1 MSDDQAWPDATGQW
15 QPWRM
20 AVLPSEAPPALEL
33 DEAQAEAQR
42 KHAFQ
47 RKLELQ
53 ARRDQVR
60 EEARR
65 QGHEAGFSA
74 GQAEGYAQGLEQGR
88 LAGEAALQ
96 EQIHATLAPLQALC
110 DNFDQ
115 ALRQLDGQLLT
126 QLTEVALAAARQI
139 AGQALQAHPEQVIH
153 TVQALLQHEPALAGK
168 PRLWLHPDDLALVRE
183 ALGEP
188 LEAAGWSLLADAG
201 LARGGCRVS
210 SASGELDATLETAWA
225 GIRSRLHDNLPA
237 ATS

>member
-1 MSDDQAWPDATGQW
+1 MSDEQAWPDAAGQW

-20 AVLPSEAPPALEL
+20 AVLPSEAPPTPDL

-53 ARRDQVR
+53 ARRDKVR
-60 EEARR
+60 QEAQR
-65 QGHEAGFSA
+65 QGHEAGFAA

-88 LAGEAALQ
+88 LAGEASLQ
-96 EQIHATLAPLQALC
+96 EQIHATLEPLRALC
-110 DNFDQ
+110 ENFDQ
-115 ALRQLDGQLLT
+115 ALRQLDGQLLA

-139 AGQALQAHPEQVIH
+139 AGEALQAQPQQVLH
-153 TVQALLQHEPALAGK
+153 RVQALLQHEPALTGK
-168 PRLWLHPDDLALVRE
+168 PRLWLHADDLPLVRD

-188 LEAAGWSLLADAG
+188 LEAAGWSLLADSA

-210 SASGELDATLETAWA
+210 SASGELDASLETAWA
-225 GIRSRLHDNLPA
+225 GIRSRLQDNLPA